1 MQDNRNIVDQATVQ
15 LVTFIVN
22 QKTYSIKV
30 QSHHTLLEVLRD
42 QLDITGP
49 KECCG
54 VGECGA
60 CTILMDG
67 KAVNAC
73 LILAVEAEGCEIVT
87 IEGLGGPDSLSPMQQ
102 AFVDAGAVQCG
113 FCTPGMI
120 MAAQYLINNN
130 PNPTEEDVRVALAGN
145 LCRCTGYSRIFDAV
159 LSVSKQLQAK
169 DN

>member
-1 MQDNRNIVDQATVQ
+1 MEKETYHNIT
-15 LVTFIVN
+15 LIIN
-22 QKTYSIKV
+22 QKPYTLDV

-42 QLDITGP
+42 QLNITGP

-73 LILAVEAEGCEIVT
+73 LILAVEADGSEIIT
-87 IEGLGGPDSLSPMQQ
+87 IEGLGGPNSLSPMQK

-120 MAAQYLINNN
+120 MAAQYLINTN

-159 LSVSKQLQAK
+159 LSVSKQMQGK
-169 DN
+169 E

>member
-1 MQDNRNIVDQATVQ
+1 MYSIS
-15 LVTFIVN
+15 LIVN
-22 QKTYSIKV
+22 QKPYSIKV
-30 QSHHTLLEVLRD
+30 LPEHTLLDVLRD

-60 CTILMDG
+60 CTILMNG

-73 LILAVEAEGCEIVT
+73 LILAVEADGSNLVT
-87 IEGLGGPDSLSPMQQ
+87 IEGLGGKDNLSPLQQ

-120 MAAQYLINNN
+120 MAAQYLINTN
-130 PNPTEEDVRVALAGN
+130 PNPTEEDVRLGLEGN
-145 LCRCTGYSRIFDAV
+145 LCRCTGYSRIIQAV
-159 LSVSKQLQAK
+159 LSVAQNKEH
-169 DN
+169 NVP

>member
-1 MQDNRNIVDQATVQ
+1 MEKQNLHSV
-15 LVTFIVN
+15 LFIVN
-22 QKTYSIKV
+22 KRLYAINVEPQ
-30 QSHHTLLEVLRD
+30 HTLLDVLRD

-60 CTILMDG
+60 CTILLNG

-73 LILAVEAEGCEIVT
+73 LILAVEADGKDIVT
-87 IEGLGGPDSLSPMQQ
+87 IEGLGGPEYLSPMQQ

-120 MAAQYLINNN
+120 MAAQYLINTN
-130 PNPTEEDVRVALAGN
+130 PDPNEEDVKVALAGN
-145 LCRCTGYSRIFDAV
+145 LCRCTGYTRIIKAV
-159 LSVSKQLQAK
+159 LSMSQKKVKEQA
-169 DN
+169 

>member
-1 MQDNRNIVDQATVQ
+1 MEKETYHNIT
-15 LVTFIVN
+15 LIIN
-22 QKTYSIKV
+22 QKPYTLDV

-42 QLDITGP
+42 QLNITGP

-60 CTILMDG
+60 CTILLDG
-67 KAVNAC
+67 KAVNTC
-73 LILAVEAEGCEIVT
+73 LILAVEADGSEIIT
-87 IEGLGGPDSLSPMQQ
+87 IEGLGGPNSLSPMQK

-120 MAAQYLINNN
+120 MAAQYLINTN

-145 LCRCTGYSRIFDAV
+145 LCRCTGYSRIFEAV
-159 LSVSKQLQAK
+159 LSVSKQQQGMVK
-169 DN
+169 

>member
-1 MQDNRNIVDQATVQ
+1 MLINISLT
-15 LVTFIVN
+15 IN
-22 QKTYSIKV
+22 QKHYTIDV
-30 QSHHTLLEVLRD
+30 QSHHTLLDVLRD

-60 CTILMDG
+60 CTILMNG

-73 LILAVEAEGCEIVT
+73 LILAVEANGSDIVT

-159 LSVSKQLQAK
+159 LSVSKQMQSTEK
-169 DN
+169 

>member
-1 MQDNRNIVDQATVQ
+1 MENQTTHSITLTINQRNYTLD
-15 LVTFIVN
+15 
-22 QKTYSIKV
+22 V

-60 CTILMDG
+60 CTILMNG

-73 LILAVEAEGCEIVT
+73 LILAVETDGSEIVT
-87 IEGLGGPDSLSPMQQ
+87 IEGLGGPDSLSPMQK

-159 LSVSKQLQAK
+159 LSVSKQMQKK
-169 DN
+169 DS

>member
-1 MQDNRNIVDQATVQ
+1 MEIQNLHSVSFV
-15 LVTFIVN
+15 VN
-22 QKTYSIKV
+22 KRLYAINVEPQ
-30 QSHHTLLEVLRD
+30 HTLLDVLRD

-60 CTILMDG
+60 CTILLNG
-67 KAVNAC
+67 RAVNAC
-73 LILAVEAEGCEIVT
+73 LILAVEADGKEIVT
-87 IEGLGGPDSLSPMQQ
+87 IEGLGSPDSLSPMQK

-130 PNPTEEDVRVALAGN
+130 PNPSEEDVRVALAGN
-145 LCRCTGYSRIFDAV
+145 LCRCTGYSRIIQAV
-159 LSVSKQLQAK
+159 LSVSQNNQAK
-169 DN
+169 AQA

>member
-1 MQDNRNIVDQATVQ
+1 VENQAIYSIS
-15 LVTFIVN
+15 LIVN
-22 QKTYSIKV
+22 QKPYSIKV
-30 QSHHTLLEVLRD
+30 LPEHTLLDVLRD

-60 CTILMDG
+60 CTILMNG

-73 LILAVEAEGCEIVT
+73 LILAVEADGSNLVT
-87 IEGLGGPDSLSPMQQ
+87 IEGLGGKDNLSPLQQ

-120 MAAQYLINNN
+120 MAAQYLINTN
-130 PNPTEEDVRVALAGN
+130 PNPTEEDVRLGLEGN
-145 LCRCTGYSRIFDAV
+145 LCRCTGYSRIIQAV
-159 LSVSKQLQAK
+159 LSVAQNKEH
-169 DN
+169 NVP

>member
-1 MQDNRNIVDQATVQ
+1 MEKQTYHNIT
-15 LVTFIVN
+15 LIIN
-22 QKTYSIKV
+22 QKPYTLDV

-42 QLDITGP
+42 QLNITGP

-73 LILAVEAEGCEIVT
+73 LILAVEADGSEIIT
-87 IEGLGGPDSLSPMQQ
+87 IEGLGGPNSLSPMQK

-120 MAAQYLINNN
+120 MAAQYLINTN

-145 LCRCTGYSRIFDAV
+145 LCRCTGYSRIFEAV
-159 LSVSKQLQAK
+159 LSVSKQQQSMVK
-169 DN
+169 

>member
-1 MQDNRNIVDQATVQ
+1 MEKQTYHNIT
-15 LVTFIVN
+15 LIIN
-22 QKTYSIKV
+22 QKPYILDV

-42 QLDITGP
+42 QLNITGP

-73 LILAVEAEGCEIVT
+73 LILAVEADGSEIIT
-87 IEGLGGPDSLSPMQQ
+87 IEGLGGPNSLSPMQK

-120 MAAQYLINNN
+120 MAAQYLINTN

-145 LCRCTGYSRIFDAV
+145 LCRCTGYSRIFEAV
-159 LSVSKQLQAK
+159 LSVSKQQQSMVK
-169 DN
+169 

>member
-1 MQDNRNIVDQATVQ
+1 MENKNLHPIS
-15 LVTFIVN
+15 FIVN
-22 QKTYSIKV
+22 QRLYTINV
-30 QSHHTLLEVLRD
+30 EPQHTLLDVLRD

-60 CTILMDG
+60 CTILLNG

-73 LILAVEAEGCEIVT
+73 LILAVEADGKEIVT
-87 IEGLGGPDSLSPMQQ
+87 IEGLGGPDNLSPMQQ

-130 PNPTEEDVRVALAGN
+130 PNPSEEDVRVALAGN
-145 LCRCTGYSRIFDAV
+145 LCRCTGYSRIIQAV
-159 LSVSKQLQAK
+159 LSLSNKSKETAQA
-169 DN
+169 

>member
-1 MQDNRNIVDQATVQ
+1 VEIQNLHSVSFV
-15 LVTFIVN
+15 VN
-22 QKTYSIKV
+22 KRLYAINVEPQ
-30 QSHHTLLEVLRD
+30 HTLLDVLRD

-60 CTILMDG
+60 CTILLNG
-67 KAVNAC
+67 RAVNAC
-73 LILAVEAEGCEIVT
+73 LILAVEADGKEIVT
-87 IEGLGGPDSLSPMQQ
+87 IEGLGSPDSLSPMQK

-130 PNPTEEDVRVALAGN
+130 PNPSEEDVRVALAGN
-145 LCRCTGYSRIFDAV
+145 LCRCTGYSRIIQAV
-159 LSVSKQLQAK
+159 LSVSQNNQAK
-169 DN
+169 AQA

>member
-1 MQDNRNIVDQATVQ
+1 VEKETYHNIT
-15 LVTFIVN
+15 LIIN
-22 QKTYSIKV
+22 QKPYTLDV

-42 QLDITGP
+42 QLNITGP

-73 LILAVEAEGCEIVT
+73 LILAVEADGSEIIT
-87 IEGLGGPDSLSPMQQ
+87 IEGLGGPNSLSPMQK

-120 MAAQYLINNN
+120 MAAQYLINTN

-159 LSVSKQLQAK
+159 LSVSKQMQGK
-169 DN
+169 EQ

>member
-1 MQDNRNIVDQATVQ
+1 MTI
-15 LVTFIVN
+15 N
-22 QKTYSIKV
+22 QKHYTIDV
-30 QSHHTLLEVLRD
+30 QSHHTLLDVLRD

-60 CTILMDG
+60 CTILMNG

-73 LILAVEAEGCEIVT
+73 LILAVEANGSDIVT

-159 LSVSKQLQAK
+159 LSVSKQMQSTEK
-169 DN
+169 

>member
-1 MQDNRNIVDQATVQ
+1 MNKQMLINISLT
-15 LVTFIVN
+15 IN
-22 QKTYSIKV
+22 QKHYTIDV
-30 QSHHTLLEVLRD
+30 QSHHTLLDVLRD

-60 CTILMDG
+60 CTILMNG

-73 LILAVEAEGCEIVT
+73 LILAVEANGSDIVT

-159 LSVSKQLQAK
+159 LSVSKQMQSTEK
-169 DN
+169 

>member
-1 MQDNRNIVDQATVQ
+1 VEKQTYHNIT
-15 LVTFIVN
+15 LIIN
-22 QKTYSIKV
+22 QKPYTLDV

-73 LILAVEAEGCEIVT
+73 LILAVEANGSEIVT
-87 IEGLGGPDSLSPMQQ
+87 IEGLGGPDSLSPMQK

-120 MAAQYLINNN
+120 MAAQYLINTN

-159 LSVSKQLQAK
+159 LSVSKKGKQRI
-169 DN
+169 NNGN

>member
-1 MQDNRNIVDQATVQ
+1 MEKQSSHTISLT
-15 LVTFIVN
+15 IN
-22 QKTYSIKV
+22 QKPTTLDV
-30 QSHHTLLEVLRD
+30 RSHHTLLEVLRD

-73 LILAVEAEGCEIVT
+73 LILAVEANGSEIIT
-87 IEGLGGPDSLSPMQQ
+87 IEGLGGPERLSPMQK

-159 LSVSKQLQAK
+159 LSVAKQQFEDK
-169 DN
+169 

>member
-30 QSHHTLLEVLRD
+30 QSHHTLLDVLRD

-130 PNPTEEDVRVALAGN
+130 SNPTEEDVRVALAGN

-169 DN
+169 EN

>member
-1 MQDNRNIVDQATVQ
+1 VEKQNLYPIS
-15 LVTFIVN
+15 FIVN
-22 QKTYSIKV
+22 KRQFSIDV
-30 QSHHTLLEVLRD
+30 QANHTLLDVLRD

-60 CTILMDG
+60 CTILLNG

-73 LILAVEAEGCEIVT
+73 LILAVEANGKEIVT

-113 FCTPGMI
+113 FCTPGMV
-120 MAAQYLINNN
+120 MAAQYLINTN
-130 PNPTEEDVRVALAGN
+130 PNPSEEDVRVALAGN
-145 LCRCTGYSRIFDAV
+145 LCRCTGYSRIIKAV
-159 LSVSKQLQAK
+159 LSLSQTNKEQAAA
-169 DN
+169 